1 MVQSNCVRTYSE
13 KPYCFIISLRKGSI
27 DSDVR
32 ASIEFRY
39 SDDDIR
45 IVQKLGKYNKGL
57 DQEWTSPIHDLEL
70 FGKFLYDKGMIK
82 LPTMVK
88 KYPNGKSS
96 KEVAIFKNE
105 DNIHNMYPVWENQ
118 NTVSDYLL
126 GELDNYNLFD
136 ELF

>member
-1 MVQSNCVRTYSE
+1 
-13 KPYCFIISLRKGSI
+13 
-27 DSDVR
+27 
-32 ASIEFRY
+32 
-39 SDDDIR
+39 
-45 IVQKLGKYNKGL
+45 
-57 DQEWTSPIHDLEL
+57 
-70 FGKFLYDKGMIK
+70 MIK

-126 GELDNYNLFD
+126 GELDHYNVFD